1 MLKQFRNNLL
11 KKRLDKLNLKLEENK
26 KLQSTVSDDTALYKL
41 KKKAC
46 DYTRKIKKT
55 NDDIWWLNLPKE
67 EKNEQNT
74 NLSFYKL
81 DSGNYWLILLVT
93 AIELYYLIILLA
105 MMERSF
111 YVGIVILFNIGVL
124 LFLFTCA
131 IKVRA
136 YKKVFSYSMMAYGIY
151 CALRFAI
158 IPLLIKVDLYNGSS
172 KMWRIIICLIIS
184 GVISIMAGF
193 NSMLKC
199 NRQIKYINDGKIV
212 LKKLSR

>member
-26 KLQSTVSDDTALYKL
+26 KLQSTVSDDTVLYKL

-151 CALRFAI
+151 CALRFDI
-158 IPLLIKVDLYNGSS
+158 IPLLMKVDLYNGSS
-172 KMWRIIICLIIS
+172 KMWQIIICLIIS
-184 GVISIMAGF
+184 GIISIMAGF

>member
-26 KLQSTVSDDTALYKL
+26 KLQSTVSDDTVLYKL

-81 DSGNYWLILLVT
+81 DSENYWLILLVT

-158 IPLLIKVDLYNGSS
+158 IPLLMKVDLYNGSS
-172 KMWRIIICLIIS
+172 KMWQIIICLIIS
-184 GVISIMAGF
+184 GIISIMAGF

>member
-46 DYTRKIKKT
+46 DYTRKIKKI

-136 YKKVFSYSMMAYGIY
+136 YKKVFSYLMVSYGIY

-158 IPLLIKVDLYNGSS
+158 IPLLMKVDLYNGSS
-172 KMWRIIICLIIS
+172 KMWQIIICLIIS
-184 GVISIMAGF
+184 GFISIMAGF

>member
-46 DYTRKIKKT
+46 DYTRKIKKI

-93 AIELYYLIILLA
+93 AIELYYLISLLA

-158 IPLLIKVDLYNGSS
+158 IPLLMKVDLYNGSS
-172 KMWRIIICLIIS
+172 KMWQIIICLIIS

-193 NSMLKC
+193 NSVLKC

>member
-55 NDDIWWLNLPKE
+55 NDDIWWLNLPME

-81 DSGNYWLILLVT
+81 DSGNYWWILLVT

-136 YKKVFSYSMMAYGIY
+136 YKKVFSYLMMAYGIY
-151 CALRFAI
+151 CALRFGI
-158 IPLLIKVDLYNGSS
+158 IPLLMKVDLYNGSS
-172 KMWRIIICLIIS
+172 KMWQIIICLIIS

>member
-11 KKRLDKLNLKLEENK
+11 KKRLDKLNLKLEESK

-158 IPLLIKVDLYNGSS
+158 IPLLMKVDLYNGSS
-172 KMWRIIICLIIS
+172 KMWQIIICLIIS

>member
-41 KKKAC
+41 KKKTC

-158 IPLLIKVDLYNGSS
+158 IPLLMKVDLYNGSS
-172 KMWRIIICLIIS
+172 KMWQIIICLIIS

>member
-46 DYTRKIKKT
+46 DYTRKIKKI

-158 IPLLIKVDLYNGSS
+158 IPLLMKVDLYNGSS
-172 KMWRIIICLIIS
+172 KMWQIIICLIIS
-184 GVISIMAGF
+184 GIISIMAGF

>member
-158 IPLLIKVDLYNGSS
+158 IPLLMKVDLI
-172 KMWRIIICLIIS
+172 RCLN
-184 GVISIMAGF
+184 VIVRLSILM
-193 NSMLKC
+193 M
-199 NRQIKYINDGKIV
+199 V
-212 LKKLSR
+212 KLF

>member
-158 IPLLIKVDLYNGSS
+158 IPLLMKVDLYDGSS
-172 KMWRIIICLIIS
+172 KMWQIIICLIIS

>member
-136 YKKVFSYSMMAYGIY
+136 YKKVFSYLMVSYGIY

-158 IPLLIKVDLYNGSS
+158 IPLLMKVDLYNGSS
-172 KMWRIIICLIIS
+172 KMWQIIICLIIS
-184 GVISIMAGF
+184 GFISIMAGF

>member
-136 YKKVFSYSMMAYGIY
+136 YKKVFSYLMVSYGIY

-158 IPLLIKVDLYNGSS
+158 IPLLMKVDLYNGSS
-172 KMWRIIICLIIS
+172 KMWQIIICLIIS
-184 GVISIMAGF
+184 GFISIMTGF

>member
-46 DYTRKIKKT
+46 DYTRKIKKI

-111 YVGIVILFNIGVL
+111 CVGIVILFNIGVL

-158 IPLLIKVDLYNGSS
+158 IPLLMKVDLYNGSS
-172 KMWRIIICLIIS
+172 KMWQIIICLIIS

>member
-93 AIELYYLIILLA
+93 AIELYYLIILLE

-158 IPLLIKVDLYNGSS
+158 IPLLMKVDLYNGSS
-172 KMWRIIICLIIS
+172 KMWQIIICLIIS
-184 GVISIMAGF
+184 GIISIMAGF

>member
-46 DYTRKIKKT
+46 DYTRKIKKI

-136 YKKVFSYSMMAYGIY
+136 YKKVFPYSMMAYGIY

-158 IPLLIKVDLYNGSS
+158 IPLLMKVDLYNGSS
-172 KMWRIIICLIIS
+172 KMWQIIICLIIS

>member
-26 KLQSTVSDDTALYKL
+26 KLQSIVSDDTALYKL

-158 IPLLIKVDLYNGSS
+158 IPLLMKVDLYNGSS
-172 KMWRIIICLIIS
+172 KMWQIIICLIIS
-184 GVISIMAGF
+184 GIISIMAGF

>member
-41 KKKAC
+41 KKNAC

-158 IPLLIKVDLYNGSS
+158 IPLLMKVDLYNGSS
-172 KMWRIIICLIIS
+172 KMWQIIICLIIS

>member
-158 IPLLIKVDLYNGSS
+158 IPLLMKVDLYNGSS
-172 KMWRIIICLIIS
+172 KMWQIIICLIIS

-199 NRQIKYINDGKIV
+199 NLQIKYINDGKIV

>member
-46 DYTRKIKKT
+46 DYTLKIKKT

-158 IPLLIKVDLYNGSS
+158 IPLLMKVDLYNGSS
-172 KMWRIIICLIIS
+172 KMWQIIICLIIS

>member
-105 MMERSF
+105 MMERNF

-136 YKKVFSYSMMAYGIY
+136 YKKVFSYLIVSYGIY

-158 IPLLIKVDLYNGSS
+158 IPLLMKVDLYNGSS
-172 KMWRIIICLIIS
+172 KMWQIIICLIIS
-184 GVISIMAGF
+184 GFISIMAGF

>member
-158 IPLLIKVDLYNGSS
+158 IPLLMKVDLYNGSS
-172 KMWRIIICLIIS
+172 KMWQIIICLIIS
-184 GVISIMAGF
+184 GVISIMVGF

>member
-46 DYTRKIKKT
+46 DYTRKIKKI

-131 IKVRA
+131 IEVRA

-158 IPLLIKVDLYNGSS
+158 IPLLMKVDLYNGSS
-172 KMWRIIICLIIS
+172 KMWQIIICLIIS

>member
-158 IPLLIKVDLYNGSS
+158 IPLLMKVDLYNESS
-172 KMWRIIICLIIS
+172 KMWQIIICLIIS

>member
-55 NDDIWWLNLPKE
+55 NDDIWWLNLPME

-136 YKKVFSYSMMAYGIY
+136 YKKIFSYLMVSYGIY

-158 IPLLIKVDLYNGSS
+158 IPLLMKVDLYNGSS
-172 KMWRIIICLIIS
+172 KMWQIIICLIIS
-184 GVISIMAGF
+184 GFISIMAGF

>member
-26 KLQSTVSDDTALYKL
+26 KLQSTDDTALYKL

-46 DYTRKIKKT
+46 DYTRKIKKI

-158 IPLLIKVDLYNGSS
+158 IPLLMNVDLYNGSS
-172 KMWRIIICLIIS
+172 KIWQIIICLIIS

>member
-93 AIELYYLIILLA
+93 AIEHYYLIILLA

-158 IPLLIKVDLYNGSS
+158 IPLLMKVDLYNGSS
-172 KMWRIIICLIIS
+172 KMWQIIICLIIS
-184 GVISIMAGF
+184 GIISIMAGF

>member
-26 KLQSTVSDDTALYKL
+26 KLQSTVSADTALYKL

-158 IPLLIKVDLYNGSS
+158 IPLLMKVDLYNGSS
-172 KMWRIIICLIIS
+172 KMWQIIICLIIS

>member
-11 KKRLDKLNLKLEENK
+11 QKRLDKLNLKLEENK

-55 NDDIWWLNLPKE
+55 NDDIWWLNLPME

-136 YKKVFSYSMMAYGIY
+136 YKKIFSYFMMAYGIY

>member
-81 DSGNYWLILLVT
+81 DSENYWLILLVT

-158 IPLLIKVDLYNGSS
+158 IPLLMKVDLYNGSS
-172 KMWRIIICLIIS
+172 KMWQIIICLIIS
-184 GVISIMAGF
+184 GIISIMAGF

>member
-55 NDDIWWLNLPKE
+55 NDYIWWLNLPKE

-131 IKVRA
+131 IKIRA
-136 YKKVFSYSMMAYGIY
+136 YKKVFSYLLVVYGIY

-158 IPLLIKVDLYNGSS
+158 IPLLMKVDLYNGSS
-172 KMWRIIICLIIS
+172 KMWQIIICLIIS

>member
-46 DYTRKIKKT
+46 DYTCKIKKT

-158 IPLLIKVDLYNGSS
+158 IPLLMKVDLYNGSS
-172 KMWRIIICLIIS
+172 KMWQIIICLIIS
-184 GVISIMAGF
+184 GIISIMAGF

>member
-11 KKRLDKLNLKLEENK
+11 KKRLDKLKLKLEENK

-158 IPLLIKVDLYNGSS
+158 IPLLMKVDLYNGSS
-172 KMWRIIICLIIS
+172 KMWQIIICLIIS
-184 GVISIMAGF
+184 GVISIMASF

>member
-11 KKRLDKLNLKLEENK
+11 KKRLDKLNLNLEENK

-158 IPLLIKVDLYNGSS
+158 IPLLMKVDLYNGSS
-172 KMWRIIICLIIS
+172 KMWQIIICLIIS

>member
-55 NDDIWWLNLPKE
+55 NDDIWWLNLPME

-136 YKKVFSYSMMAYGIY
+136 YKKNFSYLMMAYGIY

-158 IPLLIKVDLYNGSS
+158 IPLLMKVDLYNGSS

>member
-26 KLQSTVSDDTALYKL
+26 KLQSTVSDDTVLYKL

-158 IPLLIKVDLYNGSS
+158 IPLLMKVDLYNGSS
-172 KMWRIIICLIIS
+172 KMWQIIICLIIS
-184 GVISIMAGF
+184 GIISIMAGF

>member
-55 NDDIWWLNLPKE
+55 NDDIWWLNLPME

-136 YKKVFSYSMMAYGIY
+136 YKKVFSYLMVSYGIY

-158 IPLLIKVDLYNGSS
+158 IPLLMKVDLYNGSS
-172 KMWRIIICLIIS
+172 KMWQIIICLIIS
-184 GVISIMAGF
+184 GFISIMAGF

>member
-81 DSGNYWLILLVT
+81 DSGNYWVILLVT

-158 IPLLIKVDLYNGSS
+158 IPLLMKVDLYNGSS
-172 KMWRIIICLIIS
+172 KMWQIIICLIIS
-184 GVISIMAGF
+184 GIISIMAGF

>member
-55 NDDIWWLNLPKE
+55 NDDIWWLNLPKG

-158 IPLLIKVDLYNGSS
+158 IPLLMKVDLYNGSS
-172 KMWRIIICLIIS
+172 KMWQIIICLIIS

>member
-46 DYTRKIKKT
+46 DYTRKIKKI

-131 IKVRA
+131 IKIRA
-136 YKKVFSYSMMAYGIY
+136 YKKVFSYSMVVYGIY

-158 IPLLIKVDLYNGSS
+158 IPLLMKVDLYNGSS
-172 KMWRIIICLIIS
+172 KMWQIIICLIIS
-184 GVISIMAGF
+184 GFVSIMAGF

>member
-55 NDDIWWLNLPKE
+55 NDDIWWLNLPQE

-93 AIELYYLIILLA
+93 VIELYYLIILLA

-136 YKKVFSYSMMAYGIY
+136 YKKVFSYLIVSYGIY

-158 IPLLIKVDLYNGSS
+158 IPLLMKVDLYNGSS
-172 KMWRIIICLIIS
+172 KMWQIIICLIIS
-184 GVISIMAGF
+184 GFISIMAGF